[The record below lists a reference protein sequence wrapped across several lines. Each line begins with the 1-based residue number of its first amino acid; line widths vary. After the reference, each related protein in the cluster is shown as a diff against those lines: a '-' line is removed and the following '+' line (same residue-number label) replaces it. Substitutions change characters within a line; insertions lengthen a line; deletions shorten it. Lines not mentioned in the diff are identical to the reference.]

1 MVTWRATRWLTD
13 GSLIRRFAV
22 LSLLVIGLMTAV
34 LSVVISRT
42 LRDNMLA
49 REWHVTAGY
58 VRLQA
63 QTHLAAAD
71 FADPRSP
78 TAQAHF
84 SAFYREVMRMPE
96 IVRVKV
102 YDASQSVAWSDEPRL
117 IGQRFAGNPQ
127 LARAMRGETVAHLE
141 TGKKAENVFED
152 PPRLVELYVPLEL
165 PPAAGVSGVV
175 ETYKTPDEVFAN
187 IRSGQRIVVGTAL
200 AGGALLWGSLFGFV
214 RGAAR
219 RIDRQHHALEQRT
232 GELMAANQ
240 ELHAVQAQLVAAG
253 RLAAM
258 GEIVTAVAHGIRNP
272 LANIRASAQVAL
284 LDCSD
289 ARSMAAVNVKNVVS
303 EVDRL
308 AARVGEMLRFVR
320 PAERRAGRVDLNTVL
335 RESLVSLR
343 GRLGTTKVDVVERL
357 ATALPVITADA
368 VLLEQAFGGILENAL
383 DAMADGPGILT
394 IVTGVEGARPEGV
407 RVFAEVHDT
416 GGGIRP
422 DDLGKVF
429 ELFFTTKSTG
439 TGLGLALAR
448 KFVEAYG
455 GTLTVTS
462 DPGHGAV
469 FRAAFPAAGGA

>member
-1 MVTWRATRWLTD
+1 MTRWLAD
-13 GSLIRRFAV
+13 GSLIRQFAV
-22 LSLLVIGLMTAV
+22 LSLIVIGLMITV
-34 LSVVISRT
+34 LSVVISRA

-63 QTHLAAAD
+63 QAHLSAAD

-78 TAQAHF
+78 AAQAHF

-117 IGQRFAGNPQ
+117 IGQHFAGNPQ
-127 LARAMRGETVAHLE
+127 FARAVRGETVAHLE
-141 TGKKAENVFED
+141 TGKKAENVFEE

-165 PPAAGVSGVV
+165 PPAAGVTGVV

-187 IRSGQRIVVGTAL
+187 IRSAQRMVVATAL
-200 AGGALLWGSLFGFV
+200 AGGALLWASLFGFV

-219 RIDRQHHALEQRT
+219 RIDRQHQALEQRT
-232 GELMAANQ
+232 GELTAANQ
-240 ELHAVQAQLVAAG
+240 ELQMVQAQLVAAG
-253 RLAAM
+253 RLAAI
-258 GEIVTAVAHGIRNP
+258 GEVVTAVAHGIRNP

-284 LDCSD
+284 LAGGDSS
-289 ARSMAAVNVKNVVS
+289 SMATTNVKNVIS

-308 AARVGEMLRFVR
+308 AARVGELLRFVR
-320 PAERRAGRVDLNTVL
+320 PAERRAARVDLNTVL
-335 RESLVSLR
+335 RESAASLR
-343 GRLGTTKVDVVERL
+343 GRLETTKVDVVERL
-357 ATALPVITADA
+357 AAALPVITGDA

-383 DAMADGPGILT
+383 DAMGDGPGTLT
-394 IVTGVEGARPEGV
+394 IATGVDAAQPHGV
-407 RVFAEVHDT
+407 HVFAEVQDT

-422 DDLGKVF
+422 ENLAKIF
-429 ELFFTTKSTG
+429 ELFFTTKSKG

-448 KFVEAYG
+448 KFIEAYG
-455 GTLTVTS
+455 GTLTVRS
-462 DPGHGAV
+462 EPGVGTV
-469 FRAAFPAAGGA
+469 FRATFPAAGGA